1 MKIFFDVR
9 RRTERTENNETMIS
23 PNFSPSL
30 CLSPFPLRR
39 IRRTGG
45 RKGVNQWFS
54 PISLS
59 LFFLLSSFSLSVSS
73 PTYITNRTAEKN
85 ENMNFPNLSL
95 SWGIKGAVLWYDRH
109 FPFWILSWGHDKFLL
124 LFLLSFNWIH
134 FSFLIHRSTF
144 SYLCL
149 VHPFLIYVKLE
160 SWIQLKDFTSIEMFV
175 SIEKVPFNW
184 TNWVQLKSLQFNFS
198 SEFICDCLSAK
209 GKKNTL
215 LLMFFRK
222 LDQRVF
228 ECREFESDVNFD

>member
-1 MKIFFDVR
+1 MK
-9 RRTERTENNETMIS
+9 
-23 PNFSPSL
+23 
-30 CLSPFPLRR
+30 
-39 IRRTGG
+39 
-45 RKGVNQWFS
+45 QWFF

-59 LFFLLSSFSLSVSS
+59 RRIVLDVYDEQKRLKTMKQWFSRISLSLPVPSS
-73 PTYITNRTAEKN
+73 TYITNRTAEKN
-85 ENMNFPNLSL
+85 ETMNFPNLSL
-95 SWGIKGAVLWYDRH
+95 SWGIKGAVLRYNRH
-109 FPFWILSWGHDKFLL
+109 FPFWILSLGHDKFLL

-209 GKKNTL
+209 GKKKHFIINVFQKTWPKC
-215 LLMFFRK
+215 FRASGV
-222 LDQRVF
+222 RIW
-228 ECREFESDVNFD
+228 R